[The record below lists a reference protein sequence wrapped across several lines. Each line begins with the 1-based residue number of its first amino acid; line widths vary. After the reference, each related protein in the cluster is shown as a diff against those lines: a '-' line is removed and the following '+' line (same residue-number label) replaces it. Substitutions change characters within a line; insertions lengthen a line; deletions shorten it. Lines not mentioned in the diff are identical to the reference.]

1 MGVPMAG
8 FEYRHRDVPFRDFLA
23 TNVGEGL
30 LPRGVRDN
38 DGACAA
44 LDRCMEIV
52 AEEARDGW
60 RLVQVV
66 PMLSER
72 VAYMQGNDRTWGYRV
87 VLERPVGEE

>member
-1 MGVPMAG
+1 MAG
-8 FEYRHRDVPFRDFLA
+8 FEYRHHDVLFRDLLA

-30 LPRGVRDN
+30 LPKGVRDD

-44 LDRCMEIV
+44 LDRCMEVV
-52 AEEARDGW
+52 AEGARDGW
-60 RLVQVV
+60 RLVQVT

-72 VAYMQGNDRTWGYRV
+72 AAYMQGRDRTWGYRV

>member
-1 MGVPMAG
+1 MQP
-8 FEYRHRDVPFRDFLA
+8 RHRLA
-23 TNVGEGL
+23 
-30 LPRGVRDN
+30 
-38 DGACAA
+38 DGSKSVCCMDKLCAA

-60 RLVQVV
+60 RLVQVI

-72 VAYMQGNDRTWGYRV
+72 VAYMQGSDRTWGYRV